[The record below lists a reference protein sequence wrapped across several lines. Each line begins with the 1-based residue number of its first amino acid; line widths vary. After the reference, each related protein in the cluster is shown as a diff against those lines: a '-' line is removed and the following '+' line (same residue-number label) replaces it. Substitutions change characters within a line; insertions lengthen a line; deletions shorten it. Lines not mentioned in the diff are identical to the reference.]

1 MSILQNRDKNQK
13 LSKPFNTV
21 IVTTIALGLKMISR
35 SLIYDGSVY
44 DNYYNIWI
52 KLTFRFSPTFILH
65 LNGQQKRARFFFL
78 LFLSWEEMGKT
89 CEVRYS

>member
-65 LNGQQKRARFFFL
+65 LNGQQKRARFFFSSF
-78 LFLSWEEMGKT
+78 FLGKRWGRL
-89 CEVRYS
+89 VR